1 MSKHLF
7 ILAIMALSTHFAHA
21 DDADAKARQQY
32 MKEWR
37 GLNKQMGDIL
47 KKSTAQTF
55 PSQEFAQLAAQL
67 KATADEPWQHY
78 TAGSRG
84 DATAAVWE
92 QPQAF
97 RAAIKQFNDAVTA
110 LDQAAKRHHYPA
122 IQTAFGQVGQSCKS
136 CHKQFKD

>member
-1 MSKHLF
+1 MKKYF
-7 ILAIMALSTHFAHA
+7 WILAVTLTAGLVHA
-21 DDADAKARQQY
+21 DAGDVKARQQY

-122 IQTAFGQVGQSCKS
+122 IQTAFGQVGQSCKA

>member
-1 MSKHLF
+1 MKKYF
-7 ILAIMALSTHFAHA
+7 WILAVTLTAGLVHA
-21 DDADAKARQQY
+21 DAGDVKARQQY

-55 PSQEFAQLAAQL
+55 PNQEFAQLAAQL